1 MTCDGIRAVLLGLMA
16 IPSVPIAVLVLL
28 LVCAV
33 AIGSVFGTAESAL
46 VTEIVDGER
55 YAVATGVRIATLQ
68 VSQLLGFAVGGV
80 VVAWLGRG
88 RRSGLTARR
97 SCCRLW

>member
-1 MTCDGIRAVLLGLMA
+1 MA
-16 IPSVPIAVLVLL
+16 LPSVPIAVLVLL

-88 RRSGLTARR
+88 RRWGLTARR